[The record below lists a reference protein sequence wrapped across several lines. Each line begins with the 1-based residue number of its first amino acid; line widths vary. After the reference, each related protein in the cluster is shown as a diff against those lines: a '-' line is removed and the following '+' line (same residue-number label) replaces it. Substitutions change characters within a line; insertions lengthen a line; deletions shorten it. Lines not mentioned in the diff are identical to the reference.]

1 MGVLMA
7 PVTGGASLGLTVIS
21 GTATA
26 GTGLTTSGMVR
37 NSRETGYQPDST
49 EIAENLIMGGCVGA
63 MTGAFILDIIASVP
77 ACAVAAGVT
86 VSMSLGTSALTTSII
101 PPIVETASYG
111 VAVLSGVFTANEIYS
126 RNAGHNE
133 LLEKVFKNNT
143 SAYEG
148 FGEILALICM
158 GIITTGTANSGLV
171 SKKGVYYENNE
182 SVEDFIKNNVHPG
195 FQQNV
200 KEAFMSD
207 ARVTTLK
214 QNTTVYRY
222 HGGGSSG
229 NSYCYTPN
237 QTANPGGDLALPP
250 GNTYQYMDTY
260 IVPEGTTILE
270 GTVAPNFGQ
279 PGGGYQFY
287 VPDPSVVKKQ

>member
-1 MGVLMA
+1 
-7 PVTGGASLGLTVIS
+7 
-21 GTATA
+21 
-26 GTGLTTSGMVR
+26 
-37 NSRETGYQPDST
+37 
-49 EIAENLIMGGCVGA
+49 
-63 MTGAFILDIIASVP
+63 
-77 ACAVAAGVT
+77 
-86 VSMSLGTSALTTSII
+86 MSLGTSALTTSII

-126 RNAGHNE
+126 SNAGHSE